1 MMIKIVNKT
10 TIRDDYNKLIS
21 KYGINE
27 ETLKSDSQ
35 KDEYVKDRIV
45 ISCALRDLGY
55 GYADIANVI
64 NRDRTSLYY
73 YEHVNK
79 IFNYYKR

>member
-10 TIRDDYNKLIS
+10 TIREDYNKLIS

-55 GYADIANVI
+55 GYADIGNVI
-64 NRDRTSLYY
+64 DRDRTSIYY
-73 YEHVNK
+73 YCKVNK
-79 IFNYYKR
+79 IFNYYKK